1 MRKINIAN
9 AKVKNMEQ
17 EIGTNSQEDK
27 VWIFQ
32 IEFFMEIHD
41 ADDGWVIY
49 CEYNYL
55 ALS

>member
-1 MRKINIAN
+1 MKKINIAN

-32 IEFFMEIHD
+32 IEFLWKSMMLTM
-41 ADDGWVIY
+41 DG
-49 CEYNYL
+49 
-55 ALS
+55 

>member
-1 MRKINIAN
+1 
-9 AKVKNMEQ
+9 MEQ